1 MIDFLTDPQAITDFL
16 STSLRLS
23 IPIVF
28 AAVGGVISERSGV
41 FNIALEGCILGGAFG
56 AAVGAY
62 LVGTPF
68 AGLLLGVFVAMLA
81 GLILAGL
88 AVGLA
93 INQLVAGIA
102 INILMLGLT
111 SYLARLILGADAT
124 STLPGFTPVAIPG
137 LSSIPIVGAVLF
149 HQDIL
154 TYLMYLLVP
163 LAWWVIYK
171 TPWGLNLRAIGDY
184 PVAAD
189 SAGISVPKVRI
200 LAVLVSCAMA
210 GLGGC
215 YLVLS
220 QVFVFTE
227 HMSAG
232 KGFIALAALILGRWN
247 PLGALLACLFFG
259 FSDALQLR
267 LQFNSP
273 DVPYQLFSMVPFVA
287 SFLALVFFAGKVRP
301 PAAIGIRYERGGK

>member
-1 MIDFLTDPQAITDFL
+1 MDFLLDTQALTDFL

-23 IPIVF
+23 IPIIF
-28 AAVGGVISERSGV
+28 AAVGGVLAERAGV
-41 FNIALEGCILGGAFG
+41 FNISLEGCILAGAFG
-56 AAVGAY
+56 AAVGAF
-62 LVGTPF
+62 LSGTPVGGLF
-68 AGLLLGVFVAMLA
+68 LGIAVAACAGM
-81 GLILAGL
+81 ILAGL
-88 AVGLA
+88 AVGLG

-102 INILMLGLT
+102 INILMIGMT

-124 STLPGFTPVAIPG
+124 STLPGFHPIAIPG
-137 LSSIPIVGAVLF
+137 LSAIPVLGPVLF
-149 HQDIL
+149 KQDFL
-154 TYLMYLLVP
+154 TYLMYVTVP
-163 LAWWVIYK
+163 LAWWLLYK
-171 TPWGLNLRAIGDY
+171 TPWGLNIRAIGDF

-189 SAGISVPKVRI
+189 SAGISVPGVRV
-200 LAVLVSCAMA
+200 ACVMASCMLA

-247 PLGALLACLFFG
+247 PVGALLACVFFG
-259 FSDALQLR
+259 LTDALQLR

-273 DVPYQLFSMVPFVA
+273 EVPYQLFSMVPFVA
-287 SFLALVFFAGKVRP
+287 SFLALVLFAGKVRP
-301 PAAIGIRYERGGK
+301 PSAIGKKYVRGGK

>member
-1 MIDFLTDPQAITDFL
+1 MELLLNQNALSDFL

-23 IPIVF
+23 IPIIF
-28 AAVGGVISERSGV
+28 AAIGGIFAERSGV

-56 AAVGAY
+56 AAVGAF
-62 LVGTPF
+62 VFGTPF
-68 AGLLLGVFVAMLA
+68 GGLLLGVLVAA
-81 GLILAGL
+81 TTGLILAGL
-88 AVGLA
+88 AVGLGV
-93 INQLVAGIA
+93 NQLVAGIA
-102 INILMLGLT
+102 INMLLIGLT
-111 SYLARLILGADAT
+111 SFLSRLILGNDAT
-124 STLPGFTPVAIPG
+124 STLPGFHPIAVPG
-137 LSSIPIVGAVLF
+137 LSAIPVIGPVFFNKDL
-149 HQDIL
+149 L
-154 TYLMYLLVP
+154 TYLMYLTVP
-163 LAWWVIYK
+163 LAWYVLFK
-171 TPWGLNLRAIGDY
+171 TPWGLNIRAIGDR
-184 PVAAD
+184 PIAAD
-189 SAGISVPKVRI
+189 SVGISVPLVRSASV
-200 LAVLVSCAMA
+200 LASCTLA

-247 PLGALLACLFFG
+247 PIGAFLACIFFG

-273 DVPYQLFSMVPFVA
+273 EVPYQLFSMVPFVA

-301 PAAIGIRYERGGK
+301 PAAIGEKYFRGGK

>member
-1 MIDFLTDPQAITDFL
+1 MIELITNPQVATDFL

-23 IPIVF
+23 VPIIF
-28 AAVGGVISERSGV
+28 AAVGGVIAERSGV
-41 FNIALEGCILGGAFG
+41 FNISLEGCILGGAFG

-62 LVGTPF
+62 LTGTPF
-68 AGLLLGVFVAMLA
+68 GGLALGISVALIA

-124 STLPGFTPVAIPG
+124 STLPGFYPISIPG
-137 LSSIPIVGAVLF
+137 LAAIPVLGPVLF
-149 HQDIL
+149 NQDIL
-154 TYLMYLLVP
+154 VYIMYLLVP

-171 TPWGLNLRAIGDY
+171 TPWGLSLRAIGDY

-189 SAGISVPKVRI
+189 SAGISVPKVRLI
-200 LAVLVSCAMA
+200 AVLCSCGMA

-215 YLVLS
+215 YLVLA

-247 PLGALLACLFFG
+247 PIGALLACLFFG
-259 FSDALQLR
+259 LSDAFQLR

-273 DVPYQLFSMVPFVA
+273 EVPYQLFSMVPFIA

-301 PAAIGIRYERGGK
+301 PAAIGVRYNREGK

>member
-1 MIDFLTDPQAITDFL
+1 MMDLLTNPQALADFLA
-16 STSLRLS
+16 TSLRLS
-23 IPIVF
+23 VPIIF
-28 AAVGGVISERSGV
+28 AAVGGVIAERSGV

-56 AAVGAY
+56 AAVGAFLTGSPMGG
-62 LVGTPF
+62 LV
-68 AGLLLGVFVAMLA
+68 LGVAVALFA

-124 STLPGFTPVAIPG
+124 STLPGFEPIAIPG
-137 LSSIPIVGAVLF
+137 LSAIPVIGTVF
-149 HQDIL
+149 FDEDIL
-154 TYLMYLLVP
+154 TYMMYLLVP

-171 TPWGLNLRAIGDY
+171 TPWGLALRAIGDY

-189 SAGISVPKVRI
+189 SAGINVSRVRI
-200 LAVLVSCAMA
+200 LAVLVSCAFA

-215 YLVLS
+215 YIVLA
-220 QVFVFTE
+220 QVHVFTE
-227 HMSAG
+227 NMSAG

-247 PLGALLACLFFG
+247 PLGAALACLLFG
-259 FSDALQLR
+259 LSDALQLR
-267 LQFNSP
+267 FQFTNP
-273 DVPYQLFSMVPFVA
+273 DVPYQLFSMVPFIA
-287 SFLALVFFAGKVRP
+287 SFLALVLFAGKVKP

>member
-1 MIDFLTDPQAITDFL
+1 MIDFLTDPQALTDFL

-23 IPIVF
+23 IPIIF

-41 FNIALEGCILGGAFG
+41 FNIALEGCVLGGAFG

-62 LVGTPF
+62 LIGNPF
-68 AGLLLGVFVAMLA
+68 GGLMLGVFVAMMA

-124 STLPGFTPVAIPG
+124 STLPGFHPIAIPG
-137 LSSIPIVGAVLF
+137 LSAIPILGPVLF
-149 HQDIL
+149 NQDFL

-189 SAGISVPKVRI
+189 SAGISVPKVRL
-200 LAVLVSCAMA
+200 LAVLASCAMA

-259 FSDALQLR
+259 LSDAMQLR

-273 DVPYQLFSMVPFVA
+273 DVPYQLFSMVPFIA
-287 SFLALVFFAGKVRP
+287 SFLALVLFAGKVRP

>member
-23 IPIVF
+23 IPIIF

-62 LVGTPF
+62 LTGTPIG
-68 AGLLLGVFVAMLA
+68 GLALGVFVALTA

-102 INILMLGLT
+102 INILMLGFT
-111 SYLARLILGADAT
+111 SYLARLILGADAA
-124 STLPGFTPVAIPG
+124 STLPGFHAI
-137 LSSIPIVGAVLF
+137 SIPVLAPIPIIGPVLF
-149 HQDIL
+149 DQDIL

-163 LAWWVIYK
+163 FSWWVIYK

-189 SAGISVPKVRI
+189 SAGISVPKVRTF
-200 LAVLVSCAMA
+200 AVLASCVMA

-227 HMSAG
+227 NMSAG

-247 PLGALLACLFFG
+247 PMGALLACLFFG
-259 FSDALQLR
+259 FSDALQLKM
-267 LQFNSP
+267 QFNSP
-273 DVPYQLFSMVPFVA
+273 GVPYQLFSMVPYLA
-287 SFLALVFFAGKVRP
+287 SFLALVLLAGKVRP

>member
-1 MIDFLTDPQAITDFL
+1 MDFLLDTQALTDFL

-23 IPIVF
+23 IPIIF
-28 AAVGGVISERSGV
+28 AAVGGVLAERAGV
-41 FNIALEGCILGGAFG
+41 FNISLEGCILAGAFG
-56 AAVGAY
+56 AAVGAF
-62 LVGTPF
+62 LSGTPVGGLF
-68 AGLLLGVFVAMLA
+68 LGIAVAACAGM
-81 GLILAGL
+81 ILAGL
-88 AVGLA
+88 AVGLG

-102 INILMLGLT
+102 INILMIGMT

-124 STLPGFTPVAIPG
+124 STLPGFHAIAIPG
-137 LSSIPIVGAVLF
+137 LSAIPVLGPVLF
-149 HQDIL
+149 KQDFL
-154 TYLMYLLVP
+154 TYLMYVTVP
-163 LAWWVIYK
+163 LAWWLLYK
-171 TPWGLNLRAIGDY
+171 TPWGLNIRAIGDF

-189 SAGISVPKVRI
+189 SAGISVPGVRV
-200 LAVLVSCAMA
+200 ACVMASCMLA

-247 PLGALLACLFFG
+247 PVGALLACVFFG
-259 FSDALQLR
+259 LTDALQLR

-273 DVPYQLFSMVPFVA
+273 EVPYQLFSMVPFVA
-287 SFLALVFFAGKVRP
+287 SFLALVLFAGKVRP
-301 PAAIGIRYERGGK
+301 PSAIGKKYVRGGK

>member
-1 MIDFLTDPQAITDFL
+1 MIDLLTDAQALGDFL

-23 IPIVF
+23 IPIIF

-62 LVGTPF
+62 LVGHPLGGLF
-68 AGLLLGVFVAMLA
+68 LGLLIAAMT
-81 GLILAGL
+81 GLLLAGL

-111 SYLARLILGADAT
+111 AYLARLILGADAT
-124 STLPGFTPVAIPG
+124 STLPGFYPTAIPG
-137 LSSIPIVGAVLF
+137 LSSIPILGPVLF
-149 HQDIL
+149 NQDVL

-163 LAWWVIYK
+163 LSWWVIYK

-189 SAGISVPKVRI
+189 SAGISVPKVRL
-200 LAVLVSCAMA
+200 LAVVTSCAMA

-247 PLGALLACLFFG
+247 PVGALLACLFFG
-259 FSDALQLR
+259 LSDAMQLR

-287 SFLALVFFAGKVRP
+287 SFLALVLFAGKVRP
-301 PAAIGIRYERGGK
+301 PAAIGVRYEREGK

>member
-1 MIDFLTDPQAITDFL
+1 MDFLLDPQALSDFL

-23 IPIVF
+23 IPIIF

-41 FNIALEGCILGGAFG
+41 FNIALEGCLLGGAFG

-62 LVGTPF
+62 VTGTPF
-68 AGLLLGVFVAMLA
+68 GGLFLGLAVASLA
-81 GLILAGL
+81 GLILAAL

-102 INILMLGLT
+102 INILMIGLT

-124 STLPGFTPVAIPG
+124 ETLPGFAPLTIPL
-137 LSSIPIVGAVLF
+137 LSSIPVLGQVLF
-149 HQDIL
+149 TQDLL

-163 LAWWVIYK
+163 LTWWVMYK

-189 SAGISVPKVRI
+189 SAGISVSRVRLI
-200 LAVLVSCAMA
+200 AVLISCAMA

-247 PLGALLACLFFG
+247 PVGALLACLFFG
-259 FSDALQLR
+259 MSDALQLR
-267 LQFNSP
+267 LQFGSP
-273 DVPYQLFSMVPFVA
+273 DVPYQLFSMVPFIA
-287 SFLALVFFAGKVRP
+287 SFLALVLFAGKVRP
-301 PAAIGIRYERGGK
+301 PAAIGIKYVRGGK

>member
-1 MIDFLTDPQAITDFL
+1 MDFLLDPQALTDFL

-23 IPIVF
+23 IPIIF

-62 LVGTPF
+62 VTGTPF
-68 AGLLLGVFVAMLA
+68 GGLILGISVASFA
-81 GLILAGL
+81 GLILAAL

-102 INILMLGLT
+102 INILMIGLT

-124 STLPGFTPVAIPG
+124 STLPGFSPIAIPG
-137 LSSIPIVGAVLF
+137 LVSIPILGPVLF
-149 HQDIL
+149 NQDLL

-163 LAWWVIYK
+163 LTWWVIYK

-189 SAGISVPKVRI
+189 SAGISVSRVR
-200 LAVLVSCAMA
+200 LFAVLISCAIA

-215 YLVLS
+215 YIVLS
-220 QVFVFTE
+220 QVHVFTE

-247 PLGALLACLFFG
+247 PIGALLACLFFG
-259 FSDALQLR
+259 MSDALQLR
-267 LQFNSP
+267 LQFGSP
-273 DVPYQLFSMVPFVA
+273 DVPYQLFSMVPFIA
-287 SFLALVFFAGKVRP
+287 SFLALVVFAGKVRP
-301 PAAIGIRYERGGK
+301 PAAIGIKYVRGGK